1 MGVSGMY
8 YESSNLDILEFIGEM
23 MPIFFCVMIII
34 MIALFA
40 VYFFLKKQDDKKE
53 LMTRKVKILEKPIHQ
68 GNIEWYVVE
77 CENGERLK
85 LRSFQANDIIIAVGD
100 KGIISYKGRTIQSF
114 QRKS

>member
-40 VYFFLKKQDDKKE
+40 VYFF
-53 LMTRKVKILEKPIHQ
+53 
-68 GNIEWYVVE
+68 
-77 CENGERLK
+77 
-85 LRSFQANDIIIAVGD
+85 
-100 KGIISYKGRTIQSF
+100 
-114 QRKS
+114 